1 MSANCLGITLGAEE
15 AAARKAR
22 VFQAIIS
29 CLHSDASGTPRIVS
43 PFDTLADDAALSESP
58 CT

>member
-1 MSANCLGITLGAEE
+1 MSVNCLGITPGAEE
-15 AAARKAR
+15 AAAREAR

-29 CLHSDASGTPRIVS
+29 CLHSDASGIPRIVS